1 MRIAI
6 VVDRGAALSVPFGW
20 GQPGRGRE
28 TYAFACFTCGSAR
41 GAARGASGAIW
52 ASAPGSF
59 FSGPVVH
66 LVCRNTSLHTA
77 HRSEFAG
84 VDTRREPLVARKDAQ
99 CC

>member
-41 GAARGASGAIW
+41 GAARGAWGYMGQRSGLFFFR
-52 ASAPGSF
+52 PGCQS
-59 FSGPVVH
+59 SGV
-66 LVCRNTSLHTA
+66 
-77 HRSEFAG
+77 
-84 VDTRREPLVARKDAQ
+84 
-99 CC
+99 

>member
-59 FSGPVVH
+59 FQALLSI
-66 LVCRNTSLHTA
+66 
-77 HRSEFAG
+77 
-84 VDTRREPLVARKDAQ
+84 
-99 CC
+99 